1 MGNVMGET
9 SQTDVE
15 IAHRSRE
22 LEAKTTLSAMEAEV
36 LARKEAGQTHSE
48 IADVNNVE
56 KGTVDSHA
64 HRGRVKY
71 NLAVTTVEE
80 LRSFYGESQ

>member
-1 MGNVMGET
+1 MSET
-9 SQTDVE
+9 SQTDDDE

-22 LEAKTTLSAMEAEV
+22 LETKTTLSANEAEV

-48 IADVNNVE
+48 IADRMGIE

-71 NLAVTTVEE
+71 NVAVTTVEE
-80 LRSFYGESQ
+80 LQSFYGENNE

>member
-1 MGNVMGET
+1 MGET
-9 SQTDVE
+9 SQTDDDK

-22 LEAKTTLSAMEAEV
+22 LETKTTLSANEAEV
-36 LARKEAGQTHSE
+36 SARKEAGQTHNE
-48 IADVNNVE
+48 IADRMDVE

-64 HRGRVKY
+64 HRSRVKY

-80 LRSFYGESQ
+80 LRSFYGQNNE

>member
-1 MGNVMGET
+1 MSET
-9 SQTDVE
+9 SQTDDDG

-22 LEAKTTLSAMEAEV
+22 LETKTTLSTNEAEV

-48 IADVNNVE
+48 IADTMGIE

-80 LRSFYGESQ
+80 LRPFYGENNE